1 MKKLVLTAVLILS
14 LLPAQNV
21 NKTGTTAANF
31 LKIGVGSRAIGMGGA
46 FVALANDASA
56 MFWNPGGIARLE
68 RSELLV
74 NHTRWLADIGF
85 TYIGYVLP
93 VPRMGTIGINIT
105 AMTMKPML
113 VTRYGQEEGTG
124 ETFKAG
130 SYALGL
136 TYARKL
142 TDRFSIGGNVKYIR
156 EFISQSSSGGFAMD
170 IGTVFVTPFKD
181 IRFGSSITNFG
192 QKLQI
197 TGKDLLV
204 NKDISP
210 IEGNNESVNA
220 YLSTD
225 RFDLPLLLRVGLS
238 GEAVNTS
245 ALRVTW
251 AVDGV
256 HPNDNSEYVNAGI
269 EIGLFNNM
277 IALRGGMKSL
287 YMEDGEE
294 EFTLG
299 GGLYLP
305 VNRTMKLDANY
316 AFESFVHLNSIHKLT
331 IRLIF

>member
-1 MKKLVLTAVLILS
+1 MKKLLFSILFILS
-14 LLPAQNV
+14 LLAAQNV

-46 FVALANDASA
+46 FVALADDASA
-56 MFWNPGGIARLE
+56 MFWNPGGTARLE

-85 TYIGYVLP
+85 TYVGYLMP
-93 VPRMGTIGINIT
+93 IPRVGTIGFNVT
-105 AMTMKPML
+105 SMTMEPML
-113 VTRYGQEEGTG
+113 VTRYDQEEGTG
-124 ETFKAG
+124 ETFRAG
-130 SYALGL
+130 SYAVGV

-156 EFISQSSSGGFAMD
+156 EYISQSSSGGFAMD
-170 IGTVFVTPFKD
+170 IGTIFVTPFRD
-181 IRFGSSITNFG
+181 IRFGSSISNFG

-197 TGKDLLV
+197 SGKDLLV

-238 GEAVNTS
+238 GEAIDND
-245 ALRVTW
+245 ALRITW
-251 AVDGV
+251 SVDGI
-256 HPNDNSEYVNAGI
+256 HPNDNSEYVNAGL
-269 EIGLFNNM
+269 EIGLFHNM